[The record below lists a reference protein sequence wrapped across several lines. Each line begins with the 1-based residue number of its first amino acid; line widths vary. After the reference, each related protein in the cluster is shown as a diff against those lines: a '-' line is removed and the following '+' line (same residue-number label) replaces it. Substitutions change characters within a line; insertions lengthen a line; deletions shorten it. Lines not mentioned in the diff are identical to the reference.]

1 LQRMTKLECG
11 SVAFNSSADAKRAK
25 SGVILRAAPPHL
37 DAGVPRRPIPR
48 RVKLEPELVAAVS
61 GIHHLVR
68 TSLAVIIFWFFAVV
82 TVVVVATIVVV
93 VASEGNRHRHG

>member
-1 LQRMTKLECG
+1 
-11 SVAFNSSADAKRAK
+11 
-25 SGVILRAAPPHL
+25 
-37 DAGVPRRPIPR
+37 
-48 RVKLEPELVAAVS
+48 VKLEPELVAAVS